1 MAPPGTPATS
11 CRCLRLTNVAARHP
25 AEPGRRVGGR
35 PCQQPARSRV
45 ALPFDTGDGGQRTA
59 WQIRIGDDPD
69 RAAAYPVL
77 ADADWLLVEAVERVW
92 LGVTEIEVIPDR
104 LATPSSLRPHR

>member
-11 CRCLRLTNVAARHP
+11 CRCLRLTNAAARHP

-35 PCQQPARSRV
+35 PVPAAGPLKGS
-45 ALPFDTGDGGQRTA
+45 AAFDTGDGGQRTA